1 MSMITSRDKV
11 SSRDKASFQGK
22 VCMAESSD
30 HSIFEMRFEVGDI
43 LVALALLAVAGL
55 FWFFGAGIDDGN
67 DYGIGAADF
76 PRGLALLLAVASG
89 CLLANAVVRLA
100 SGTGHHA
107 ICIGRPARVIAGM
120 VAMIAFAPLMTRIGY
135 YPAMAI
141 FLAAMLWIADC
152 RRPLHVV
159 AYVAGFL
166 IFSKVV
172 FEMILSIPL
181 P

>member
-1 MSMITSRDKV
+1 MSMT
-11 SSRDKASFQGK
+11 SSREKA
-22 VCMAESSD
+22 CTAERSGQSVLE
-30 HSIFEMRFEVGDI
+30 IRLELGDI
-43 LVALALLAVAGL
+43 LAALALLVVAGL
-55 FWFFGAGIDDGN
+55 FWFFGASIDVGY

-76 PRGLALLLAVASG
+76 PRGLSLLLAVASG
-89 CLLANAVVRLA
+89 CLLTNAVVRLV
-100 SGTGHHA
+100 SGAGHHT

-120 VAMIAFAPLMTRIGY
+120 VLMLAFAPLMSRIGY
-135 YPAMAI
+135 YPAMAV

-166 IFSKVV
+166 LFSKVV